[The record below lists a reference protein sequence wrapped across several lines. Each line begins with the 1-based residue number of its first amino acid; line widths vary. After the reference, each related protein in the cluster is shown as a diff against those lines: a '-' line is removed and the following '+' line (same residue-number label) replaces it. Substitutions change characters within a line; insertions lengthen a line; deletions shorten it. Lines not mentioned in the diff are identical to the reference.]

1 MRHIGEIIALA
12 RKHKIAVPAFNV
24 PHLPMVE
31 PLIRAVR
38 ETDAF
43 ALIETARL
51 EWIKFQ
57 ARGPAEV
64 AAEFMRWANPANVR
78 LHLDHVPVID
88 EDDKLVDYRSILRQ
102 ALDLGYSSIMLDG
115 SRLPLEDNIRASSEA
130 AAMARAAGAACEAEL
145 GAVPGHESS
154 PMPPYEELFSSGRGF
169 TNVDEARR
177 FIAETGCDW
186 LSVAIGN
193 IHGAISKG
201 MKNRQKIQA
210 RLNIEHLAKLQK
222 ATAIPLVLHGG
233 SGIPKEFL
241 LEAIKNGIAK
251 VNVGTEVRQAYEHA
265 LEKTGRIAAAQD
277 AVHARAIQM
286 IRDYFCVAEKRS
298 ILNP

>member
-1 MRHIGEIIALA
+1 MARALSSGL
-12 RKHKIAVPAFNV
+12 AVPAFNV
-24 PHLPMVE
+24 PYLPMLE
-31 PLIRAVR
+31 PIVGAARDA
-38 ETDAF
+38 DAF
-43 ALIETARL
+43 ALVETARL

-64 AAEFMRWANPANVR
+64 AAEFTRWANPANVR

-88 EDDKLVDYRSILRQ
+88 EDGKPVDYPAILRQ

-115 SRLPLEDNIRASSEA
+115 SRLPLEENIRASSEA
-130 AAMARAAGAACEAEL
+130 TEMAHAAGAACETEL
-145 GAVPGHESS
+145 GAVLGHESG
-154 PMPPYEELFSSGRGF
+154 PMPPYEELFASGRGF

-177 FIAETGCDW
+177 FAAETGCDW

-193 IHGAISKG
+193 IHGAVSEG
-201 MKNRQKIQA
+201 MKNRQKIRA

-233 SGIPKEFL
+233 SGIPKEL
-241 LEAIKNGIAK
+241 VLEAIKNGIAK
-251 VNVGTEVRQAYEHA
+251 VNVGTELRQAYEQT

-277 AVHARAIQM
+277 AVHARALQM
-286 IRDYFCVAEKRS
+286 IRDYFCVAGKRS
-298 ILNP
+298 VVNP